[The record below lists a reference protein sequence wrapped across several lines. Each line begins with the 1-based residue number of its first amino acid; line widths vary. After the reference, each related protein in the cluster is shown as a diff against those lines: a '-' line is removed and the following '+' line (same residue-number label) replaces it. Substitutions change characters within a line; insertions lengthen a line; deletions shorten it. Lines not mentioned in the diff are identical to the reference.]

1 MTKEKFNEKMEYL
14 GCGVIIVAFGAMV
27 LGGILM
33 IIGSLQK
40 YGWVAAFADDSL
52 TSLFAVT
59 TLWEVTT
66 YRVGFIMCAAGSA
79 TLAIFR
85 IYMELAHPDPLKKF
99 KK

>member
-1 MTKEKFNEKMEYL
+1 MKKMKEMMEYI
-14 GCGVIIVAFGAMV
+14 GCAVIVVAFGAMA
-27 LGGILM
+27 LGAILM
-33 IIGSLQK
+33 VIGSLQK
-40 YGWVAAFADDSL
+40 YGWVAAFADDSI

-85 IYMELAHPDPLKKF
+85 IYIELAYPNPLKK
-99 KK
+99 